1 MLGYSPIFI
10 NFFCSKVTVQKRN
23 QSTWIHVCVLTHT
36 HRIIF
41 KLHYSALHT
50 NKDIIKF
57 TFLSIAAMENFS
69 YLALF
74 FFFFKHQ
81 LIESYEFVIITTTF
95 KSTSYSLLKL
105 KSGQTRLTVIVEE
118 SGLKRLIWEH
128 SNCEKIRIT

>member
-1 MLGYSPIFI
+1 MKHIKGDWE
-10 NFFCSKVTVQKRN
+10 KE
-23 QSTWIHVCVLTHT
+23 CVLTHT

-41 KLHYSALHT
+41 KMHYSVLHT
-50 NKDIIKF
+50 NKDKTQF

-69 YLALF
+69 YFALF

-95 KSTSYSLLKL
+95 ESTSYSLLKL

-118 SGLKRLIWEH
+118 GVVWKALSENTPIVK
-128 SNCEKIRIT
+128 K